1 MFYRKHVTVTD
12 PKVIIEID
20 SEPFMLRQRTDE
32 EVADYDKAFEC
43 GKSDG
48 QNDEAKS
55 EAWQRGSAVANRQST
70 NRICTSRVPSDANN
84 RRAIPE
90 CRISGA
96 CNPGWACRGE
106 GNVSSSPVE
115 ETPRSSAS

>member
-43 GKSDG
+43 GK
-48 QNDEAKS
+48 
-55 EAWQRGSAVANRQST
+55 
-70 NRICTSRVPSDANN
+70 
-84 RRAIPE
+84 
-90 CRISGA
+90 
-96 CNPGWACRGE
+96 
-106 GNVSSSPVE
+106 
-115 ETPRSSAS
+115 